1 MRWRSR
7 PFTSRNEAVVLG
19 SVGLLAFLVAWEG
32 VSRLQWLDPVLIS
45 SPSLVAV
52 ALKNWAVSGALWRD
66 LGTSLLELVI
76 AFGAAA
82 VVGIPLGVIMGWSRP
97 AEYSIEPF
105 LWMLYASPTVSL
117 WPLFIIWFGIGMK
130 SIVILAFLF
139 AVVQVTINTFA
150 GVRGID
156 PLLIRCARS
165 FNAGRKDLFFK
176 FTLPGALPLIIAG
189 SAAGGGEGAD
199 RGHHRR
205 TLLQQRGPR
214 LSHQLLRGQAAVR
227 RFLREPPRGGARR
240 DSGDTGDSDC
250 GGEVCPLEG
259 VIRTSKS
266 MVLKK

>member
-1 MRWRSR
+1 MRVKALYHRY
-7 PFTSRNEAVVLG
+7 EAVVLG
-19 SVGLLAFLVAWEG
+19 SVGLLAFLAAWEA

-52 ALKNWAVSGALWRD
+52 ALENWAASGALWRD

-76 AFGAAA
+76 AFCAAA

-105 LWMLYASPTVSL
+105 LWLLYASPTVSL
-117 WPLFIIWFGIGMK
+117 WPLFIIWFGIGIK
-130 SIVILAFLF
+130 SIVVLAFLF

-189 SAAGGGEGAD
+189 
-199 RGHHRR
+199 
-205 TLLQQRGPR
+205 LR
-214 LSHQLLRGQAAVR
+214 LAVGR
-227 RFLREPPRGGARR
+227 ALI
-240 DSGDTGDSDC
+240 
-250 GGEVCPLEG
+250 G
-259 VIRTSKS
+259 VIIGELFSSNAGLGFHISYYGAKLRFADFFASLLVV
-266 MVLKK
+266 VLVGILATQAIRIVEERFARWKA

>member
-1 MRWRSR
+1 MEIKTLYR
-7 PFTSRNEAVVLG
+7 RNEAVVLG
-19 SVGLLAFLVAWEG
+19 SVGLIAFLVVWEA

-45 SPSLVAV
+45 SPTLVGV
-52 ALKNWAVSGALWRD
+52 ALKNWAASGALWRD
-66 LGTSLLELVI
+66 LGTSLFELVI

-82 VVGIPLGVIMGWSRP
+82 VIGIPLGVVMGRSRP
-97 AEYSIEPF
+97 AEYAIEPF

-165 FNAGRKDLFFK
+165 FNAGRRDLFFK

-189 SAAGGGEGAD
+189 
-199 RGHHRR
+199 
-205 TLLQQRGPR
+205 LR
-214 LSHQLLRGQAAVR
+214 LAVGR
-227 RFLREPPRGGARR
+227 ALI
-240 DSGDTGDSDC
+240 
-250 GGEVCPLEG
+250 G
-259 VIRTSKS
+259 VIIGELFSSNAGLGFHISYYGAKLRFADFFASLLVV
-266 MVLKK
+266 VLVGILATQAIRIVEARFARWKA

>member
-1 MRWRSR
+1 VELKTLYR
-7 PFTSRNEAVVLG
+7 RNEAVVLG
-19 SVGLLAFLVAWEG
+19 SVGLLAFLAVWEA

-45 SPSLVAV
+45 SPTLVSV

-82 VVGIPLGVIMGWSRP
+82 VVGIPLGVVMGWSRP

-165 FNAGRKDLFFK
+165 FNASRKDLFFK

-189 SAAGGGEGAD
+189 
-199 RGHHRR
+199 
-205 TLLQQRGPR
+205 LR
-214 LSHQLLRGQAAVR
+214 LAVGR
-227 RFLREPPRGGARR
+227 ALI
-240 DSGDTGDSDC
+240 
-250 GGEVCPLEG
+250 G
-259 VIRTSKS
+259 VIIGELFSSNAGLGFHISYYGAKLRFADFFASLLVV
-266 MVLKK
+266 VLVGILATQAIRIVEARFARWKA

>member
-1 MRWRSR
+1 VEIKTLYR
-7 PFTSRNEAVVLG
+7 RNESVVLG
-19 SVGLLAFLVAWEG
+19 SVGLIAFLAVWEG

-45 SPSLVAV
+45 SPTLVAV

-82 VVGIPLGVIMGWSRP
+82 VVGIPLGVIMGRSRP

-156 PLLIRCARS
+156 PMLIRCARS
-165 FNAGRKDLFFK
+165 FNAGRMDLFFK

-189 SAAGGGEGAD
+189 
-199 RGHHRR
+199 
-205 TLLQQRGPR
+205 LR
-214 LSHQLLRGQAAVR
+214 LAVGR
-227 RFLREPPRGGARR
+227 ALI
-240 DSGDTGDSDC
+240 
-250 GGEVCPLEG
+250 G
-259 VIRTSKS
+259 VIIGELFSSNAGLGFHISYYGAKLRFADFFASLLVV
-266 MVLKK
+266 VLVGILATQAIRIVEARFARWKA